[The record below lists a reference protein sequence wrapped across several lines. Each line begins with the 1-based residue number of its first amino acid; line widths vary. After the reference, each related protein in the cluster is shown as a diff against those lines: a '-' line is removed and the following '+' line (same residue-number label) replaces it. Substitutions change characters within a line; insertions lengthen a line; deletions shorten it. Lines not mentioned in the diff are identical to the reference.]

1 MTIRNAAPAPLDA
14 VARARARLPSAFSCI
29 GRVRRGLP
37 ALPRSA
43 LAAIGMAGALA
54 QPLVAQ
60 AAQPAVKIGV
70 LTDMSGNY
78 AAMGGAGSVAAAQM
92 AIDDCLAAQ
101 CKGMKITLV
110 SADNQNKADVGA
122 ARAREWFD
130 QDNVNAIAD
139 LTNSAV
145 ALAVQ
150 GIARDKHRIALF
162 SGPATTALTNK
173 ECSPTGFHWMFDT
186 YSQSVAAAKATVA
199 NGGKSWYF
207 ITVDY
212 AFGHALEAD
221 TAKAVKAL
229 GGTTLGS
236 VRHPLN
242 APDFASYLLQAQS
255 SKAQVVALANG
266 GQDTVNA
273 VKQAREF
280 GIVAGGQ
287 RLVSLLVF
295 LSDLRAL
302 GLQNAQ
308 GLSYVDGF
316 YWDYDDASRQW
327 AARFEKAFR
336 GLKPTMTQAGVYSS
350 VLHYLRAV
358 AAAGTADADKVAAQ
372 MRRMPIEDPI
382 MRNAT
387 IRPDGRVIHDMY
399 LYQVK
404 TPSESHG
411 EWDYSRLV
419 SVIPAADAFQ
429 PLADSTCP
437 LVQQTARQ

>member
-1 MTIRNAAPAPLDA
+1 MNKRIRGVAAGLCLGAGLASLTGAP
-14 VARARARLPSAFSCI
+14 
-29 GRVRRGLP
+29 
-37 ALPRSA
+37 
-43 LAAIGMAGALA
+43 
-54 QPLVAQ
+54 VAQ
-60 AAQPAVKIGV
+60 AADKPPVKIGV
-70 LTDMSGNY
+70 LTDMAGNY
-78 AAMGGAGSVAAAQM
+78 ASMGGAGSVAAAKL
-92 AIDDCLAAQ
+92 AIEACLAAE
-101 CKGMKITLV
+101 CKGMKIDLV

-130 QDNVNAIAD
+130 RDGVTAIAD

-150 GIARDKHRIALF
+150 GIAREKNKVVLF

-173 ECSPTGFHWMFDT
+173 ECSPVGFHWMFDT
-186 YSQSVAAAKATVA
+186 YSQSVGGAKATVEA
-199 NGGKSWYF
+199 GGKSWFF

-212 AFGHALEAD
+212 AFGHSLEAD
-221 TAKAVKAL
+221 TAQRVKSL
-229 GGTTLGS
+229 GGTVAGS

-242 APDFASYLLQAQS
+242 SSDFASYLLQAQA

-266 GQDTVNA
+266 GQDTVTA

-287 RLVSLLVF
+287 KLVSLLIF

-302 GLQNAQ
+302 GLNNAQ
-308 GLSYVDGF
+308 GLTYVDGF
-316 YWDYDDASRQW
+316 YWDYDDASREWSAKFAQ
-327 AARFEKAFR
+327 AFG

-358 AAAGTADADKVAAQ
+358 AASGSTDGKVVADK
-372 MRRMPIEDPI
+372 MREIPIKDPI
-382 MRNAT
+382 MRNAS

-404 TPSESHG
+404 TPAESKN
-411 EWDYSRLV
+411 EWDYSRLLATI
-419 SVIPAADAFQ
+419 SAKDAFQ
-429 PLADSTCP
+429 PLANSSCP
-437 LVQQTARQ
+437 LVKTP